1 MIAVWLFGAGRGIV
15 RIPCS
20 MGQDAGMV
28 TSAFVVLSKK
38 TAEVYNEI
46 SRADF
51 LPILYRFAPQEG

>member
-1 MIAVWLFGAGRGIV
+1 MRIA
-15 RIPCS
+15 CS
-20 MGQDAGMV
+20 VSQDAGMV

-51 LPILYRFAPQEG
+51 LPILYRFAPREG